1 MRRKKLVVVS
11 VHCSFAINKSH
22 LTEMRSAVLLLSLI
36 GVFQHCGCSK
46 LNMPKV
52 LLPLARS
59 TRINF
64 TLETTE
70 GCYRWTSTRPEVAS
84 VQPID
89 EETGQGCSRKAVL
102 QALSTQ
108 PSRLTSIILA
118 EDVVTGQMLRCDAI
132 VDVIY
137 DVTIVSTT
145 RELHLEDSPLA
156 LEIHALDSE
165 GNTFSTLAGLVFDW
179 SIVKDVDMN
188 GFSDTYDSLRFLKF
202 SDSTYTPPE
211 YISEMERVGKQGN
224 IILVSGLKTGHA
236 KVKARIQESLYQG
249 VDAAEV
255 KLLILENILL
265 SPAHNVYLMVGTSI
279 RYQVLKIR
287 QGSITELSMPCDQYE
302 LHLENSVVDT
312 NGNPDIDVARLDQRT
327 STVAA
332 IQLGH
337 INVVLDHKSLRM
349 QGVFRLPNS
358 TLFVV
363 EPAYLGFK
371 IHPGN
376 SWVLEM
382 GRDYDIQIEV
392 LDKSGNKLYLS
403 DNIRIDSVFP
413 LEFFDILH
421 SSLNGSYHRVKAIKD
436 GLSVFDAT
444 LTAVEDEK
452 GGVHPL
458 VNPVHNEQDVE
469 ICKPIVLSPSIL
481 TFPWQPKVGA
491 YQYTIKATG
500 GSGNF
505 SWSSSNAS
513 VATVTVKGVMTTVSD
528 IGVTVVKAQDMR
540 NPLHFGEMKVYVVEP
555 VAMDF
560 APCRVE
566 ARVGTILELPLRIF
580 GLLEEKGLERVM
592 LSDCSHFDLQVD
604 EENQGVFQQLEGRLA
619 PGQDHCSGV
628 RAKALTPGYTT
639 LLVSYTHGN
648 VHLSAKITIA
658 AYLPLSAIDPVSV
671 AVVTLG
677 SSKDMLFEG
686 GPQPWVLEPSK
697 FFCELRAEEEEGVS
711 LTLTSPLSHN
721 SDQHLVRATCRALG
735 EQMLEVRVRNKA
747 SVTNP
752 YPAVEMASVKFV
764 CAPPSRLTLVP
775 VYAVPK
781 QELACPLLQQNKYV
795 VPVSNYRNPVLDLA
809 AFDHQ
814 GRKFDNFSSLSIV
827 WESSK
832 VSLASIEPILP
843 MTIHPF
849 KDENKQMKLH
859 GRQTVVVHRQ
869 SGLAAITA
877 TALDYQLSHIKAAKV
892 QSRVDTFTPVS
903 ATLELILVED
913 VHIFPDTL
921 TLYNH
926 PDVRGNLALREGSGH
941 FVVKTSVKDVAH
953 VVLQDTQGT
962 AQIAPIHPGV
972 VQVMVHD
979 LCLASPST
987 AKATVYVSEIL
998 EVNLRVVDKVEIGKS
1013 VRCYVRLLDDNKKPF
1028 PTSYFHFLK
1037 LKVKAA
1043 SSIVSLKPVAESTE
1057 QDTAVYL
1064 VKGVS
1069 IGQTTLSAVVMD
1081 RNERKLS
1088 SAPQQIEVFPPFKLI
1103 PRKMTLLIGAMM
1115 QITSEGGPQPQS
1127 NILFSLTNE
1136 DIASVNGIGHVKGMT
1151 TGNVTVTGL
1160 IQAVDAETGKLV
1172 VVSKDQVEVEV
1183 VRLTAIRIR
1192 APITRIKTGAQM
1204 PVYVMGLTNSQTP
1217 FTFANALPGLSFHWS
1232 TTKRDI
1238 LDVQSRLSVANV
1250 ALNSEYNFGMT
1261 VTGRTRG
1268 RTGLKVVLRVVDPVL
1283 GQLADNLAELED
1295 EVQIQVYD
1303 KLHMLNPK
1311 VQAEEILMTP
1321 NAVLKL
1327 QTNRDGVG
1335 ALSYRILDHADQ
1347 VAVAQ
1352 VDEKGFLVSG
1362 SITGISSLLVTS
1374 QESFGVNQ
1382 TLIIAVKVVP
1392 VSYVRF
1398 STSPVLHTY
1407 NKESLKALPLGIVLT
1422 FTVYFHA
1429 STGEVLHS
1437 SDSHLTFSTNRDDLV
1452 QVGFG
1457 PSNHTLTVRTVNTGL
1472 TLLSVH
1478 DSENTV
1484 VADYIPLPV
1493 EHAIQP
1499 GEAQRLVVGDVICF
1513 TAQLASQDGGH
1524 GIWSSSANAILQV
1537 DSTTGAAVAR
1547 DSGAATVYYEIPGV
1561 LKTYREVVVESA
1573 TKTAAIIAQQAL
1585 PVKIG
1590 KQTEVFLT
1598 TRGQGTNLIGTCSS
1612 FQTEAIA
1619 QLQPETS
1626 VACHLSVT
1634 SDAVDFPASSIFKTH
1649 TSFDTS
1655 SGFYTCSVTLQ
1666 PTADQLTRVASMT
1679 LSNLLVKAALEGSA
1693 FSGEQ
1698 VSARL
1703 PIEPGIYSD
1712 LTELTLS
1719 NLHPTAEL
1727 TVFGAADAQ
1736 ADMEAVSSSPIIGI
1750 QKAEAQCDFP
1760 SLSKYT
1766 VRALDLRAA
1775 ASASIIINS
1784 ASSGQSLVIP
1794 VTLLHVAEPGA
1805 NTQAAGTFI
1814 KTEGDLPLHS
1824 FKNSYHMMLF
1834 TLFALL
1840 ASTAIVVIV
1849 LHTVFS
1855 PKQQTYPTSVIL
1867 RTPPPVAAPD
1877 SFNHPTPRRDANSSF
1892 RLRLYSTNY

>member
-1 MRRKKLVVVS
+1 
-11 VHCSFAINKSH
+11 
-22 LTEMRSAVLLLSLI
+22 
-36 GVFQHCGCSK
+36 
-46 LNMPKV
+46 
-52 LLPLARS
+52 
-59 TRINF
+59 
-64 TLETTE
+64 
-70 GCYRWTSTRPEVAS
+70 
-84 VQPID
+84 
-89 EETGQGCSRKAVL
+89 
-102 QALSTQ
+102 
-108 PSRLTSIILA
+108 
-118 EDVVTGQMLRCDAI
+118 
-132 VDVIY
+132 
-137 DVTIVSTT
+137 
-145 RELHLEDSPLA
+145 
-156 LEIHALDSE
+156 
-165 GNTFSTLAGLVFDW
+165 
-179 SIVKDVDMN
+179 
-188 GFSDTYDSLRFLKF
+188 
-202 SDSTYTPPE
+202 
-211 YISEMERVGKQGN
+211 
-224 IILVSGLKTGHA
+224 
-236 KVKARIQESLYQG
+236 
-249 VDAAEV
+249 
-255 KLLILENILL
+255 
-265 SPAHNVYLMVGTSI
+265 
-279 RYQVLKIR
+279 
-287 QGSITELSMPCDQYE
+287 
-302 LHLENSVVDT
+302 
-312 NGNPDIDVARLDQRT
+312 
-327 STVAA
+327 
-332 IQLGH
+332 
-337 INVVLDHKSLRM
+337 M
-349 QGVFRLPNS
+349 Q
-358 TLFVV
+358 TC
-363 EPAYLGFK
+363 K
-371 IHPGN
+371 
-376 SWVLEM
+376 
-382 GRDYDIQIEV
+382 
-392 LDKSGNKLYLS
+392 
-403 DNIRIDSVFP
+403 NIRIDSVFP

-444 LTAVEDEK
+444 LTAVEDED
-452 GGVHPL
+452 GVHPL
-458 VNPVHNEQDVE
+458 AKPVHNEHDVD
-469 ICKPIVLSPSIL
+469 IYQPIVLSPSIL
-481 TFPWQPKVGA
+481 TFPWQPKVGP

-505 SWSSSNAS
+505 RWSSSNPN
-513 VATVTVKGVMTTVSD
+513 VATVTVQGVMTTVSD
-528 IGVTVVKAQDMR
+528 IGVSVVKAQDMR
-540 NPLHFGEMKVYVVEP
+540 KQLHFGELKVYVVEP
-555 VAMDF
+555 VALDF

-580 GLLEEKGLERVM
+580 GVLEEEGMELVM

-604 EENQGVFQQLEGRLA
+604 EENQGVFQQLEGRLS
-619 PGQDHCSGV
+619 PGEGHCSGLM
-628 RAKALTPGYTT
+628 AKALTPGYTT

-735 EQMLEVRVRNKA
+735 EQMLEVRMRNKA

-752 YPAVEMASVKFV
+752 YPAVERASVKFV

-775 VYAVPK
+775 VYVIPQ
-781 QELACPLLQQNKYV
+781 QELACRLLQQNKDP
-795 VPVSNYRNPVLDLA
+795 VPVSNCRNSLLDLV

-814 GRKFDNFSSLSIV
+814 ARTFDNFSSLSIV

-832 VSLASIEPILP
+832 VSLVSLEPL
-843 MTIHPF
+843 TLQPF
-849 KDENKQMKLH
+849 EDENKQMKLH
-859 GRQTVVVHRQ
+859 GRQTVVVHHQ
-869 SGLAAITA
+869 SGIVAITA
-877 TALDYQLSHIKAAKV
+877 TVLDYQLSHMKAAKI
-892 QSRVDTFTPVS
+892 QSRVGTFAPVS

-926 PDVRGNLALREGSGH
+926 PDMRGYLTLREGSGQ
-941 FVVKTSVKDVAH
+941 FVIETSVKDVAE
-953 VVLQDTQGT
+953 VVLQDTQGR
-962 AQIAPIHPGV
+962 ALIAPIHPGV

-1057 QDTAVYL
+1057 KDTAVYL

-1069 IGQTTLSAVVMD
+1069 IGQTTLSAVVVD

-1088 SAPQQIEVFPPFKLI
+1088 SAPQQIEVFPPFKLS

-1115 QITSEGGPQPQS
+1115 QIKSEGGLQAQS
-1127 NILFSLTNE
+1127 NVLFSLTNE

-1160 IQAVDAETGKLV
+1160 IQVVDAETGKLV

-1183 VRLTAIRIR
+1183 VRLTAIRIQ
-1192 APITRIKTGAQM
+1192 APNIRIKMGAQM

-1232 TTKRDI
+1232 TTKKDI
-1238 LDVQSRLSVANV
+1238 LDVQSRHSVANV

-1398 STSPVLHTY
+1398 STSPALHTY
-1407 NKESLKALPLGIVLT
+1407 TKESLKAFPLGIVLT
-1422 FTVYFHA
+1422 FTVYFHT
-1429 STGEVLHS
+1429 STGQVLHS
-1437 SDSHLTFSTNRDDLV
+1437 SNSRLTFSTNRDDLV

-1457 PSNHTLTVRTVNTGL
+1457 PSNHTLIVRTVNTGL

-1513 TAQLASQDGGH
+1513 TAQLDSEDGGH
-1524 GIWSSSANAILQV
+1524 GIWSSSANAVLQV
-1537 DSTTGAAVAR
+1537 DSKTGAAVAR
-1547 DSGAATVYYEIPGV
+1547 NSGAATVYYEMPGV
-1561 LKTYREVVVESA
+1561 LKTYREVVVKSA
-1573 TKTAAIIAQQAL
+1573 TNTAARAQQAL
-1585 PVKIG
+1585 PVEIG
-1590 KQTEVFLT
+1590 KPSEVFLT
-1598 TRGQGTNLIGTCSS
+1598 TRGQGANLIGTCSS

-1626 VACHLSVT
+1626 VACHLSFT
-1634 SDAVDFPASSIFKTH
+1634 SDAVDFPASSVFKTH
-1649 TSFDTS
+1649 ISFDTS

-1666 PTADQLTRVASMT
+1666 PTADQLTRVASMSM
-1679 LSNLLVKAALEGSA
+1679 SNLLVKAALEGSA

-1703 PIEPGIYSD
+1703 PIEPGMYSD

-1719 NLHPTAEL
+1719 NLHPTVDL
-1727 TVFGAADAQ
+1727 TVFVPSAAQ
-1736 ADMEAVSSSPIIGI
+1736 ADMEVVTSSPLISI
-1750 QKAEAQCDFP
+1750 QKAEAQCDSP

-1766 VRALDLRAA
+1766 IGALDLRAA
-1775 ASASIIINS
+1775 GSASITFSS
-1784 ASSGQSLVIP
+1784 ASLGQRLTIP
-1794 VTLLHVAEPGA
+1794 VTLIHVAEPGA
-1805 NTQAAGTFI
+1805 NTQDATPHV
-1814 KTEGDLPLHS
+1814 KVEEGRASHL
-1824 FKNSYHMMLF
+1824 MLF
-1834 TLFALL
+1834 FTFALL
-1840 ASTAIVVIV
+1840 ALSSIVFLVV
-1849 LHTVFS
+1849 HELC
-1855 PKQQTYPTSVIL
+1855 PRKQQPHPYSFVI
-1867 RTPPPVAAPD
+1867 RKPPPAPD
-1877 SFNHPTPRRDANSSF
+1877 SVSRPYYPTPWCDANSSV
-1892 RLRLYSTNY
+1892 RLRLYSTRH